1 MARRVIE
8 PSFKFGIVQ
17 DVRPQYGAGEYLFM
31 SQIVPISETTLLG
44 TVLGK
49 GVTYGGFAYVNGLGN
64 SQSDGSLTIYL
75 DDVTMGK
82 ISFVALNTHM
92 IDKPE
97 MHSVWKRSYDDA
109 GHIYI
114 LGIKPDMTFEKS
126 LKIYYEESNGTTA
139 HVVAGLI
146 YALV

>member
-8 PSFKFGIVQ
+8 PNFKFGVVQ
-17 DVRPQYGAGEYLFM
+17 DVRPAYGAGEYLFI
-31 SQIVPISETTLLG
+31 SQTPPANTDTLLG

-109 GHIYI
+109 GYIYI
-114 LGIKPDMTFEKS
+114 LGIKPGMTFEKS
-126 LKIYYEESNGTTA
+126 LKIYYDENNGFVP